1 MAKRKKILITE
12 DVNLF
17 LELEE
22 SLFQREGIDIIVAE
36 NGTQALEIIEEERP
50 NLIILDLNM
59 EDLGGD
65 ECCLRI
71 KDNPDLKATPVLIMS
86 HANWGEDID
95 RARRAKCDEII
106 MKPINRQHLLKT
118 VRELLLLADRTEDRV
133 DTSLPVHFGRL
144 TDDEKSGF
152 TVDVSV
158 GGVFVKDSNVI
169 PAGTPVTVTLPLPG
183 EENEVKCRGTVAWVN
198 HPKHVTKE
206 AYPNGI
212 GIQFIDI
219 NPKHK
224 DAIHRYVKK
233 MLESKSK

>member
-1 MAKRKKILITE
+1 MAQRKKILITE

-17 LELEE
+17 LDLEE
-22 SLFQREGIDIIVAE
+22 SLFQREGIDIIVAA
-36 NGTQALEIIEEERP
+36 NGTQALEMIEEERP
-50 NLIILDLNM
+50 DLVLLDLNM

-71 KDNPDLKATPVLIMS
+71 KENPDLKATPVLIMS
-86 HANWGEDID
+86 HANWGEDLE
-95 RARRAKCDEII
+95 RARKAKCDDVI

-118 VRELLLLADRTEDRV
+118 VRELLLIADRTENRV
-133 DTSLPVHFGRL
+133 DTTLPVHFGRL
-144 TDDEKSGF
+144 TDDQKAGF

-158 GGVFVKDSNVI
+158 GGVFVKDSEVI

-183 EENEVKCRGTVAWVN
+183 EEDEVKCRGTVAWIN

-206 AYPNGI
+206 DYPDGI
-212 GIQFIDI
+212 GIQFVDL
-219 NPKHK
+219 NPKYK

-233 MLESKSK
+233 VLEPDSE

>member
-50 NLIILDLNM
+50 DLVLLDLNM
-59 EDLGGD
+59 EEIGGD

-71 KDNPDLKATPVLIMS
+71 KDNPELKATPVLIMS
-86 HANWGEDID
+86 HAKWEEDLD
-95 RARRAKCDEII
+95 RARKSKCDEVI

-118 VRELLLLADRTEDRV
+118 VRELLLLADRTEERI

-144 TDDEKSGF
+144 TDDQKTGF

-158 GGVFVKDSNVI
+158 GGVFVKDSEII
-169 PAGTPVTVTLPLPG
+169 PTGTPVTVTLPLPD
-183 EENEVKCRGTVAWVN
+183 EEDEVKCRGTVAWIN
-198 HPKHVTKE
+198 HSKHVTKE
-206 AYPNGI
+206 DYPDGI
-212 GIQFIDI
+212 GIQFVDL
-219 NPKHK
+219 NPKYK

-233 MLESKSK
+233 MLESKSE

>member
-12 DVNLF
+12 DVSVF

-22 SLFQREGIDIIVAE
+22 SIFQRDGIDIIIAE

-50 NLIILDLNM
+50 DLVLLDLNM
-59 EDLGGD
+59 EDIGGD

-71 KDNPDLKATPVLIMS
+71 KENPDLKATPVLIMS
-86 HANWGEDID
+86 HANWGEDVD
-95 RARRAKCDEII
+95 RARRAKCDEVI

-118 VRELLLLADRTEDRV
+118 VRELLLLADRTEERV
-133 DTSLPVHFGRL
+133 DTSLPMHFGRL

-158 GGVFVKDSNVI
+158 GGVFIKDSAVI

-183 EENEVKCRGTVAWVN
+183 EEDEVKCRGTVAWVN
-198 HPKHVTKE
+198 HPKHSTKE
-206 AYPNGI
+206 DYPGGI

-219 NPKHK
+219 NPKYK
-224 DAIHRYVKK
+224 DAIHRYVKRILK
-233 MLESKSK
+233 SKSE

>member
-22 SLFQREGIDIIVAE
+22 SLFQREDIDVIVAE
-36 NGTQALEIIEEERP
+36 SGTQALEIIEEERP
-50 NLIILDLNM
+50 DLVLLDLNM
-59 EDLGGD
+59 DELGGD

-71 KDNPDLKATPVLIMS
+71 KEHPDLKATPVLIMS
-86 HANWGEDID
+86 HANWEEDLD
-95 RARRAKCDEII
+95 RARKAKCDEVI

-118 VRELLLLADRTEDRV
+118 IRELLLIADRTKERV
-133 DTSLPVHFGRL
+133 DASLPVHFGRL
-144 TDDEKSGF
+144 TDDPKTGF

-158 GGVFVKDSNVI
+158 GGIFVKDSDII

-183 EENEVKCRGTVAWVN
+183 EEDEVKCRGTVAWVN
-198 HPKHVTKE
+198 HPKKVTKE
-206 AYPNGI
+206 DYPDGI
-212 GIQFIDI
+212 GIQFVDL

-233 MLESKSK
+233 ILGPKSE